1 MIISLA
7 YIFLIGMG
15 ASFIFK
21 KLRIPNILAYIIVG
35 MVLGPHYLN
44 LIDKSILN
52 ISSELRQ
59 IALIII
65 LIRAG
70 FSLNISDLK
79 KIGRPAILMCFI
91 PACFEILGMI
101 ILAPK
106 LLGISILDA
115 AITGSVVAAVS
126 PAIIV
131 PKMIQINE
139 EGYGKKNSIPQ
150 IILAGSSIDDIFVI
164 VLFTGFTG
172 LASNGDINLIEFL
185 NIPVSIILGTL
196 LGIVVG
202 YVLVKLFHKVHI
214 RDTVKV
220 VIMISMAFIFVTL
233 EDYLKGIIAISG
245 LIAVIAM
252 GMVINKKYSV
262 LSNRITGKFEKLW
275 LVASVMLFVLV
286 GASVDISYALNA
298 GIKVVILIFTVLMFR
313 IIGVFICFIK
323 SKLTLK
329 ERVFCMIAYIPK
341 ATVQAAIGGVPLSM
355 GLDCGE
361 IVLTVAVIAILST
374 STIGALGIDLTY
386 KKLLKN

>member
-164 VLFTGFTG
+164 VLFTVFTG
-172 LASNGDINLIEFL
+172 LASTGDINLIEFL

>member
-172 LASNGDINLIEFL
+172 LASTGDINLIEFL